1 MTMSDP
7 IDPPGPPIRIDP
19 PSRTDP
25 TGQVFVPADDGP
37 LESSVPAEPEERRGA
52 LRTATVVSARVVLG
66 FITVGVLAVVVA
78 AAILLPLPSVRVSPV
93 STVVTPV
100 PTVQQL
106 VCPGGLLRLASASGK
121 GATTASAIG
130 APRVVSAAEPGS
142 VRESALAASDA
153 GTAGGPAAPR
163 LLSVSPVGAGMAP
176 PLVSGA
182 QSEAVATDEFFGLS
196 AAGCTAPSASTWLA
210 GGSTTVGRTTLLL
223 LANPTEVASVVS
235 LQIFGETGQ
244 ISAPGMDGIAVAAG
258 AQRVLSLA
266 GFAPNVASPVV
277 HVFSTGGQVVA
288 SLEQTTVRGLAPG
301 GVDFVG
307 GTAAPTRTTVLPG
320 VVVTGSATMAA
331 VQGQS
336 GFQDL
341 ETALRIY
348 LPSTRQTT
356 ASVTI
361 LAEDG
366 SVTGTPIKA
375 DLQPGTVTDF
385 PLDQLSDGNYTAIV
399 TSKVPVV
406 ASIRVSTADGD
417 AVSTSG
423 SDASGDAAST
433 SGSDASGGTD
443 FAWVSA
449 APLLTSSVLV
459 PIAPGMSASVHL
471 ENPTGAPERVVLSAP
486 SGGSITTVV
495 GAHKAASVAVDAGTT
510 YRMTGFGELYASVS
524 GVAAGQITSY
534 TISPIEPGEG
544 PVRVYG

>member
-1 MTMSDP
+1 MTDPTDRSDP
-7 IDPPGPPIRIDP
+7 TDPARPS
-19 PSRTDP
+19 SRTDP
-25 TGQVFVPADDGP
+25 TGQIFVAADDGP
-37 LESSVPAEPEERRGA
+37 LESPVAPEPEERRGA
-52 LRTATVVSARVVLG
+52 LRTATVVSARVILG
-66 FITVGVLAVVVA
+66 FITVAVIAVAVA
-78 AAILLPLPSVRVSPV
+78 AAILLPLPSFGAAAV

-130 APRVVSAAEPGS
+130 APRVVSAAVPGS
-142 VRESALAASDA
+142 VDESTFAESDA

-163 LLSVSPVGAGMAP
+163 LLSVSPVGAGAAP
-176 PLVSGA
+176 PLVGGA
-182 QSEAVATDEFFGLS
+182 QSEAIATDEFFGLS
-196 AAGCTAPSASTWLA
+196 AAECTAPSATAWLA

-223 LANPTEVASVVS
+223 LANPTKVASVVS
-235 LQIFGETGQ
+235 LQIFGETGR

-266 GFAPNVASPVV
+266 GFAPGVASPVV
-277 HVFSTGGQVVA
+277 HVSSTGGQIVA

-307 GTAAPTRTTVLPG
+307 AIAAPARTTVLPG

-331 VQGQS
+331 VQGQD

-341 ETALRIY
+341 ETVLRIY
-348 LPSTRQTT
+348 LPSTKETT

-375 DLQPGTVTDF
+375 ELQPGTVTDF

-399 TSKVPVV
+399 ASKVPVV
-406 ASIRVSTADGD
+406 ASVRVSTADGD
-417 AVSTSG
+417 ATSAG
-423 SDASGDAAST
+423 ASDATSEAAST
-433 SGSDASGGTD
+433 SSSDATGATD
-443 FAWVSA
+443 FAWVGA
-449 APLLTSSVLV
+449 ASLLTSSVLV
-459 PIAPGMSASVHL
+459 PVAPGMSASVHL
-471 ENPTGAPERVVLSAP
+471 ENPTSVAETVVLSAP

-495 GAHKAASVAVDAGTT
+495 GAHRAASVAVAAGTT
-510 YRMTGFGELYASVS
+510 YRMTGFAALYASVS
-524 GVAAGQITSY
+524 GVGAGQVTSY
-534 TISPIEPGEG
+534 GVSPIERGEG